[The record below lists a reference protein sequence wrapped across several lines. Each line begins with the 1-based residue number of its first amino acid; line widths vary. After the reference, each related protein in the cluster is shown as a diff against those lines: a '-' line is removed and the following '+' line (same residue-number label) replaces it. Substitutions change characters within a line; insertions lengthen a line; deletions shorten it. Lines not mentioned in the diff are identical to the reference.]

1 MKIDL
6 RICVLSVLLGV
17 PGAISAQT
25 VLTNVTYICSGEHIY
40 LDYCA
45 ASEADT
51 ARCAIAHPDK
61 LYNGGVTFTYDTK
74 GNLKKLLATCV
85 QPTAEE
91 IAREAA
97 HEKGVKDQQDAAQKK
112 TLAGMASAQSFA
124 PPPPTQLE
132 REQAEIRECIEAGR
146 EPTTCMG
153 ETMSKSLQG
162 MMAEVNPGMAKA
174 MANEHP
180 PGLYLTGAY
189 KGGNFIANFGQDG
202 VSVSCRDLV
211 PASHS
216 YTIQMNGN
224 RAVVNIQAQP
234 QPVSLTFRP
243 DGTLVGPVT
252 VDLKGDIVVGH
263 STQWKINSSNNVPYA
278 ESTPILRA
286 ATQRCEIGG
295 LQGST
300 SGPQGTLSVG
310 MDLLEPGSAKVI
322 PSGLR
327 LNGQYMGAGGF
338 GIKFHADAAVVRCGS
353 ASVAHDYKFVQQDNQ
368 LLLELKDVGGPIVL
382 AYRSDGT
389 LAGAG
394 PIQVSGRKIIGKK
407 DNGDLIFAPQS
418 AACTMGVL
426 SAKSLR

>member
-6 RICVLSVLLGV
+6 KNYVLTVVLGI
-17 PGAISAQT
+17 PGAASAQT
-25 VLTNVTYICSGEHIY
+25 VLTNVTYICAGEHIFI
-40 LDYCA
+40 DYCDK
-45 ASEADT
+45 SEADT
-51 ARCAIAHPDK
+51 ARCAIAHPEK
-61 LYNGGVTFTYDTK
+61 LYNGGLTFTYDTK
-74 GNLKKLLATCV
+74 GNVRKLLSTCV

-97 HEKGVKDQQDAAQKK
+97 FEKRVKDQQDAAQKK
-112 TLAGMASAQSFA
+112 NLAGMASARSFA

-132 REQAEIRECIEAGR
+132 REQGEIRECIEAGR

-162 MMAEVNPGMAKA
+162 MMAEVNPAMAKT

-180 PGLYLTGAY
+180 AGLYLTGVY
-189 KGGNFIANFGQDG
+189 KGGNFTANFGQDG

-211 PASHS
+211 PEGHS
-216 YTIQMNGN
+216 YTVQMNGN

-234 QPVSLTFRP
+234 QPFSLTFRP
-243 DGTLVGPVT
+243 DGTLMGPAT
-252 VDLKGDIVVGH
+252 IDLKGNIVAGY
-263 STQWKINSSNNVPYA
+263 STQWKINSSTNIPYA

-286 ATQRCEIGG
+286 TTQRCEIGG
-295 LQGST
+295 LKGST
-300 SGPQGTLSVG
+300 SGPQTTVTMT
-310 MDLLEPGSAKVI
+310 MDLLDPGSTKVI

-327 LNGQYMGAGGF
+327 VNGQYFGIAGF
-338 GIKFHADAAVVRCGS
+338 AIKFHTDAAVVRCGA
-353 ASVAHDYKFVQQDNQ
+353 ASVAHDYRMVQQDNQ
-368 LLLELKDVGGPIVL
+368 LLLELKDTAHPIVL

-394 PIQVSGRKIIGKK
+394 PIQVNGRKIVGKK
-407 DNGDLIFAPQS
+407 ENGDLIFAPQN

-426 SAKSLR
+426 SAQSVH